1 MAKRP
6 QTLAEY
12 IGQERAKRVIGL
24 ELANGATPRHTLVH
38 GRAGLGKTSLAQ
50 AFAHDAGMTFIHWQA
65 TATMTPRKVMNDLFE
80 LPVDGYDSV
89 GRPGPD
95 AKKLCIFVDEVHA
108 MHPSAFE
115 TWYSPLEDRELRPD
129 PDGRVSWLPVFTLI
143 AATTDPNLLPNPFAA
158 RFPVKVRL
166 DPYSPEDLAA
176 MVQAKFSISDSDA
189 LEVAKRSK
197 GNARQAVDYA
207 ESVVRHGLDIFDL
220 YEIDA
225 DGWTPLDRA
234 VIAALNKAGRPLSL
248 STLAAM
254 VRESRDTIRDIVE
267 PALLAAGL
275 MEITPQGRVAC
286 GILDRAASRG
296 PLTGYAE

>member
-1 MAKRP
+1 M
-6 QTLAEY
+6 
-12 IGQERAKRVIGL
+12 
-24 ELANGATPRHTLVH
+24 
-38 GRAGLGKTSLAQ
+38 
-50 AFAHDAGMTFIHWQA
+50 
-65 TATMTPRKVMNDLFE
+65 
-80 LPVDGYDSV
+80 
-89 GRPGPD
+89 
-95 AKKLCIFVDEVHA
+95 
-108 MHPSAFE
+108 
-115 TWYSPLEDRELRPD
+115 
-129 PDGRVSWLPVFTLI
+129 FTLI

-176 MVQAKFSISDSDA
+176 MVQAKFPLSDSDA
-189 LEVAKRSK
+189 FEVAKRSK

-207 ESVVRHGLDIFDL
+207 QSVVLHGLSIFEL
-220 YEIDA
+220 YEIDD

-234 VIAALNKAGRPLSL
+234 VIAALNKAARPISL

-254 VRESRDTIRDIVE
+254 VRENRDTIRDIVE

-286 GILDRAASRG
+286 GVLDRAASRG